1 MKKNK
6 LFIFISIITAILISG
21 VAATCNF
28 CGTPITVGEEETTEE
43 QKTAQQASSQTHQ
56 TTQQVQGE
64 PAAPTI
70 ELNIS
75 EGPSYSEAD
84 DVCFWRIEATVT
96 GNPAPKIT
104 WSKDDSGGTLGDN
117 IAQVN
122 LTRDDPRYTLVGTAK
137 NSVDT
142 ATDDIVL
149 TWGCDGEEGELPT
162 NNPPEITNGIII
174 IGPTSDEPITAD
186 YVSTNVE
193 YEIRIEAN
201 DPDGDDLYYEWS
213 IVGGSVHCGTIVD
226 ESANPTTWRIPDEEV
241 GELIDEWCH
250 IIVRV
255 TDNLS
260 EPVTVERQVHVLTG
274 WGI

>member
-21 VAATCNF
+21 LAATCNF
-28 CGTPITVGEEETTEE
+28 CGTPITVGEEETEE

-56 TTQQVQGE
+56 TAQQVQGE

-149 TWGCDGEEGELPT
+149 TWGCDGEEGDGGESGDESEDNNCPVINDMAFVFAGYDGTLPCGSRFYFVCKA
-162 NNPPEITNGIII
+162 E
-174 IGPTSDEPITAD
+174 DA
-186 YVSTNVE
+186 
-193 YEIRIEAN
+193 
-201 DPDGDDLYYEWS
+201 DGDELTYDADIS
-213 IVGGSVHCGTIVD
+213 DGTV
-226 ESANPTTWRIPDEEV
+226 SARPDEE
-241 GELIDEWCH
+241 GGLIDFTAPDTPGT
-250 IIVRV
+250 I
-255 TDNLS
+255 TLT
-260 EPVTVERQVHVLTG
+260 VTVSDGICEAKWTERIVIVCE
-274 WGI
+274 

>member
-28 CGTPITVGEEETTEE
+28 CGTPITVGEEETEE

-84 DVCFWRIEATVT
+84 DVCFYRIEATVT
-96 GNPAPKIT
+96 GSPAPKIT

-137 NSVDT
+137 NSVDI

-149 TWGCDGEEGELPT
+149 TWGCDGEEGDGEEVAEEE
-162 NNPPEITNGIII
+162 NNCPII
-174 IGPTSDEPITAD
+174 SDFMISGFYMETYPCNFYNTYICDA
-186 YVSTNVE
+186 S
-193 YEIRIEAN
+193 
-201 DPDGDDLYYEWS
+201 DPDGDELTYNWDLS
-213 IVGGSVHCGTIVD
+213 AGTIEEIENNVVVEGVER
-226 ESANPTTWRIPDEEV
+226 ESAMSFYTPDTPGTITITVVVSDGICEV
-241 GELIDEWCH
+241 TRDATMEVVNE
-250 IIVRV
+250 
-255 TDNLS
+255 
-260 EPVTVERQVHVLTG
+260 
-274 WGI
+274 